1 MKNDNLYFEIDRLKI
16 EWGKTLNEIRP
27 LLENIEQFKP
37 YGGWPNIRC
46 RCSNI
51 FGLAAIESE
60 VRAPFED
67 RPVLQV
73 QYEIAHIKYRFWQ
86 KQHLPYL
93 EQLEKVLG
101 RPVKSEN
108 LYNHSYSG
116 RENLSGAVVHSSKW
130 LFDQIRIS
138 LSVYGSVR
146 NKDSGLAAAGIFID
160 WTDEIAI
167 SAPFREKAKSFE
179 NRFSELINEQTALS
193 KFKLRNNQKPFQ
205 VVDYDIRHPHIED
218 TTDDLRASQ
227 RALYKRDLYQT
238 PSLISSKLEVDEI
251 GYYKLAAM
259 NQIFVSNKWDTV
271 FLSPDQNDI
280 TFWDILPARGA
291 GRKEL
296 NLKGLRIEDDKRSS
310 TLLDLISQIESDTG
324 QIIEK
329 RQGYDD

>member
-1 MKNDNLYFEIDRLKI
+1 MYFQIDRLKI
-16 EWGKTLNEIRP
+16 EWGKTLNEVRP

-46 RCSNI
+46 SCLKI
-51 FGLAAIESE
+51 FGLAAIEAE

-73 QYEIAHIKYRFWQ
+73 QYELSPIKSRFWQ
-86 KQHLPYL
+86 KQHVPYM

-101 RPVKSEN
+101 TPVKSEN

-116 RENLSGAVVHSSKW
+116 KENLSGSVVHSSKW
-130 LFDQIRIS
+130 LFNQARIS

-160 WTDEIAI
+160 LTDEIAI
-167 SAPFREKAKSFE
+167 STPFREVAKSFE
-179 NRFSELINEQTALS
+179 KKLSEFITEHTPIA
-193 KFKLRNNQKPFQ
+193 KFKLGIKQKPFQ
-205 VVDYDIRHPHIED
+205 IVDYDLRHPYIAEK
-218 TTDDLRASQ
+218 TDDLRTSQ
-227 RALYKRDLYQT
+227 RALYKRELYQT
-238 PSLISSKLEVDEI
+238 PSIISSKLEVDEI
-251 GYYKLAAM
+251 GYYKVPAM

-271 FLSPDQNDI
+271 FLSPDQINDI
-280 TFWDILPARGA
+280 KYWDILPARGA

-296 NLKGLRIEDDKRSS
+296 DLKELRIEDDRYS
-310 TLLDLISQIESDTG
+310 TALLDLMLQIESDTA
-324 QIIEK
+324 QEIEK